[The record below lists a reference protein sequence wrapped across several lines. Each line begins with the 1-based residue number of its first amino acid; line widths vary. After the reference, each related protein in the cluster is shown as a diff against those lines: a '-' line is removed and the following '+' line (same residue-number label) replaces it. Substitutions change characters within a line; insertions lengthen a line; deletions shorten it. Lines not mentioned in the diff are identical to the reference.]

1 MKFPDFLSGPGFNDG
16 NLVHFECE
24 DVEFSC
30 RLPIIPNY
38 EQRLDALTAKR
49 DFSKYDT
56 SDWHDGGD
64 CWLYELSRQSWKYE
78 DAISHDDIAISG
90 LTLTLILDKPEANIG
105 NARFNPEEQKK
116 YFVQWFNQ
124 NYGANCGYRGER
136 GDYNVAFIG
145 GGVPIG
151 IKLQS
156 PPEIAQL
163 ITPKMMAYI
172 TLNKDLYLMISFS
185 LDSLH
190 YDNRKNPYSEEL
202 LHQLKID
209 LFDEF
214 LSFIQVTY
222 SGEVL
227 NLVEQQAIA

>member
-1 MKFPDFLSGPGFNDG
+1 
-16 NLVHFECE
+16 
-24 DVEFSC
+24 
-30 RLPIIPNY
+30 
-38 EQRLDALTAKR
+38 
-49 DFSKYDT
+49 
-56 SDWHDGGD
+56 
-64 CWLYELSRQSWKYE
+64 
-78 DAISHDDIAISG
+78 
-90 LTLTLILDKPEANIG
+90 
-105 NARFNPEEQKK
+105 
-116 YFVQWFNQ
+116 
-124 NYGANCGYRGER
+124 
-136 GDYNVAFIG
+136 VAFIG

-202 LHQLKID
+202 LHQFKID

>member
-1 MKFPDFLSGPGFNDG
+1 MKFPDFLSGPGFDEGSFVSFDFDG
-16 NLVHFECE
+16 A
-24 DVEFSC
+24 EFLC

-38 EQRLDALTAKR
+38 ERRLDKISTKR
-49 DFSKYDT
+49 EFTQCDFAE
-56 SDWHDGGD
+56 WEDGGD
-64 CWLYELSRQSWKYE
+64 CWLYDISRQRWRYE
-78 DAISHDDIAISG
+78 DEISHDDIAMCN
-90 LTLTLILDKPEANIG
+90 LNLTLIADKPEANIG
-105 NARFNPEEQKK
+105 NARFNPEEQKN
-116 YFVQWFNQ
+116 YFIQWFNQ

-202 LHQLKID
+202 LHQFKID